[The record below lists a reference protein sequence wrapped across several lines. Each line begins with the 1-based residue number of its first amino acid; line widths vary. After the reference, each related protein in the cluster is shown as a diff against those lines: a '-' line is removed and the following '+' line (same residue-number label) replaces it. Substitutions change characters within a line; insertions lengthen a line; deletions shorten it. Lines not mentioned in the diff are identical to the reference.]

1 MLISK
6 VALLSNDKKN
16 KNAITKVG
24 FKVEGGKK
32 IRISKKTKW
41 WKSNEE
47 VEFETVSGSNYKII
61 KGVLIIFIIG
71 VLIMGVGIVIY
82 ATPSVKNNVKAYQG
96 LLYAG
101 GTLCAVSFIY
111 MIISIIINVNQRKN
125 ELKKQAGTNTFDD
138 RLRKTNEEFKKQQKL
153 INKDNLAMEEKRK
166 IEEMKKKANQR
177 LKDQMSLPVE
187 PKVKDD
193 K

>member
-1 MLISK
+1 
-6 VALLSNDKKN
+6 
-16 KNAITKVG
+16 
-24 FKVEGGKK
+24 
-32 IRISKKTKW
+32 
-41 WKSNEE
+41 
-47 VEFETVSGSNYKII
+47 
-61 KGVLIIFIIG
+61 
-71 VLIMGVGIVIY
+71 
-82 ATPSVKNNVKAYQG
+82 
-96 LLYAG
+96 
-101 GTLCAVSFIY
+101 

-125 ELKKQAGTNTFDD
+125 ELKKQAGANTFDD